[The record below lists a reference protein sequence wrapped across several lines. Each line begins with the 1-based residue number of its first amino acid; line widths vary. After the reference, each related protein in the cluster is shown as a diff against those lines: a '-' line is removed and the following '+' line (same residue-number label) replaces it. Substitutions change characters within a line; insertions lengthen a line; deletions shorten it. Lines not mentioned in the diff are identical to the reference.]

1 MQKLVKLGKSFND
14 TGCDP
19 IALGVIGLG
28 RGFALTAPT
37 LKLDPRIKVAAGSD
51 PRPNA
56 QAQFRRDFD
65 CNTFSSVEELC
76 KQPNLDA
83 IYIASPHE
91 YHKDHAVQALM
102 AGKHVLV
109 DKPMAISVQDCD
121 AMVLAAEASGKH
133 LIIGP
138 SHGFDPQIDL
148 VRSLIASEDVGAVKM
163 ISAQQYTDYI
173 YRPRR
178 PEEFKRELGG
188 GVIFGQATHHLDTF
202 QVLAGSPIRKV
213 YAAIGN
219 WDEGRKMDGAYSL
232 FLKTDS
238 GVFGTLTYSG
248 YGHFDSDEL
257 MGWTGELGFDKNP
270 EGHRKDRPYLRGES
284 ELAAKHKRGYGEANE
299 GLAVSNF
306 EQSPPAEHFGHIVVT
321 AEKADLLPRPNGVE
335 VYSLSERK
343 LHPLPAQA
351 AARSGVITELWNA
364 IHSNEAPLH
373 DGNWG
378 RHIIKVCHAIVQS
391 AETHAEITVED

>member
-1 MQKLVKLGKSFND
+1 MDSSFNI
-14 TGCDP
+14 TGYDP

-37 LKLDPRIKVAAGSD
+37 LKLDSRVKVVAACD
-51 PRPNA
+51 PRANA
-56 QAQFRRDFD
+56 QAQFRRDFG
-65 CNTFSSVEELC
+65 CNTFSTFEEMC

-91 YHKDHAVQALM
+91 YHKEHAVQALM
-102 AGKHVLV
+102 AGKHALV
-109 DKPMAISVQDCD
+109 DKPMAISVGDCD
-121 AMVLAAEASGKH
+121 AMISAAKASGKH

-178 PEEFKRELGG
+178 PEEFKTELGG

-202 QVLAGSPIRKV
+202 QVLADSPIRKV
-213 YAAIGN
+213 YASIGN

-232 FLKTDS
+232 ALKTDS
-238 GVFGTLTYSG
+238 GVFGTLIYSG

-257 MGWTGELGFDKNP
+257 MGWTGELGLDKNP
-270 EGHRKDRPYLRGES
+270 DSHRKDRPHLRSES

-299 GLAVSNF
+299 GAAVSNF
-306 EQSPPAEHFGHIVVT
+306 DQSPPAEHFGHIVVT
-321 AEKADLLPRPNGVE
+321 TEKADLLPRPNGVE
-335 VYSLSERK
+335 LYSLSERK
-343 LHPLPAQA
+343 LYTLPTQA

-364 IHSNEAPLH
+364 IHFNAAPLH

-391 AETHAEITVED
+391 AKTQAEITVED